1 MDGNYGQRLRGF
13 AEYRIVADYTETF
26 RALLRTGIEFRGG
39 MSLTYQYDYDI
50 AQDDIDAM

>member
-26 RALLRTGIEFRGG
+26 RALLRTSIEFRGG
-39 MSLTYQYDYDI
+39 VSLTYQYDYDI
-50 AQDDIDAM
+50 AQDDIDAI